1 MAAEDYEL
9 DSYPG
14 GPSPQ
19 GPGKAWGASH
29 HSTSRGEKHQELGSP
44 VLSVSKSH
52 CPPPFPHW
60 LTRTSLAAGIPPPP
74 PLLWSQRDH
83 PHMSSALNP
92 SRAPPHPRDHVQTP
106 PLHGKLFQATRAQ
119 PEASPP
125 PRPDPTPHLCTG
137 FCCLEFPLLGLSSPA
152 TLLRPLQDAAQD
164 LLWAAFPDSPALCC
178 TPESPVATCVRTQ

>member
-1 MAAEDYEL
+1 MNWTPIPGAPHPRVQGRPGVPLTTAQAEER
-9 DSYPG
+9 STTNW
-14 GPSPQ
+14 GPLSCLSQNHTALLPF
-19 GPGKAWGASH
+19 P
-29 HSTSRGEKHQELGSP
+29 TGSP
-44 VLSVSKSH
+44 GPASQ
-52 CPPPFPHW
+52 
-60 LTRTSLAAGIPPPP
+60 LASPPPP

-164 LLWAAFPDSPALCC
+164 LLWAAFPDSPALRC